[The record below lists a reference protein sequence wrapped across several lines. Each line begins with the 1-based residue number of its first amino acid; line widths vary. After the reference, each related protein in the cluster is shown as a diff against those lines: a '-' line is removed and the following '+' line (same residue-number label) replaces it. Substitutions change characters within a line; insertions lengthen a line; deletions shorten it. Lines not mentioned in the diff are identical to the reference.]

1 MPWSSI
7 LLNVGMLCCLQNIGA
22 PSVSSR
28 RIEFAFLRPGVEDF
42 KASVGMGRHL
52 ETMGCIGTFGIGD
65 ELCRDVVRR
74 AALFGKMQLPEVF
87 QPGRF
92 LNDVPD
98 RRAAALPGAVVHDGH
113 AGRDAVSQRGAAA
126 LRPAMM

>member
-28 RIEFAFLRPGVEDF
+28 RIEFAFLRPGIEDF
-42 KASVGMGRHL
+42 KASVGMGRQL
-52 ETMGCIGTFGIGD
+52 EIMGCIGAVGIGD
-65 ELCRDVVRR
+65 ELRGNVVRG

-87 QPGRF
+87 QARRF

-98 RRAAALPGAVVHDGH
+98 RRASALFGAVVHN
-113 AGRDAVSQRGAAA
+113 
-126 LRPAMM
+126 